1 MHLIPGG
8 CGLLHL
14 PLYKVGIRHS
24 RAGSLSDFFRKMR
37 LYRGLSRRSLAH
49 KFGLSEKYI
58 QDIESGTR
66 FPSLRYC
73 LLCAGEFG
81 ANANWVKSKYANEA
95 IYRYSS
101 RIRKRLGV
109 DE

>member
-8 CGLLHL
+8 CGLLHV
-14 PLYKVGIRHS
+14 PLYKVTKRHS
-24 RAGSLSDFFRKMR
+24 RPGTLPDFFRKMR
-37 LYRGLSRRSLAH
+37 LYRGLSRGSLSQ
-49 KFGLSEKYI
+49 KFGISEKYI
-58 QDIESGTR
+58 SDIETGAR

-81 ANANWVKSKYANEA
+81 ANPGWVKSKYANEA

-101 RIRKRLGV
+101 RIKKRLGV
-109 DE
+109 DD